1 MDPETVLWF
10 NTILLLAL
18 LVLAYLNTRRSKRM
32 ADKIDDLAQLVTDL
46 QSKLA
51 DAQAKEAAFE
61 EQQTAFQTQQ
71 TATSQ
76 ALVTEVARVEAIIAG
91 LQNNN
96 DPRLDASINALGTL
110 RDNINSLGESI
121 AASTASV
128 AASTVAEKSEQDQLD
143 AERPDP
149 APVPP
154 SEAPTV

>member
-10 NTILLLAL
+10 NTLLLLAL

-32 ADKIDDLAQLVTDL
+32 TDKIDDLAQLVTDL
-46 QSKLA
+46 QAKLA

-61 EQQTAFQTQQ
+61 KQQTAFQTQQ

-121 AASTASV
+121 AASTAAV

>member
-1 MDPETVLWF
+1 
-10 NTILLLAL
+10 
-18 LVLAYLNTRRSKRM
+18 M

-46 QSKLA
+46 QAKLA
-51 DAQAKEAAFE
+51 DAQAKEAALE

-121 AASTASV
+121 AASTAAV
-128 AASTVAEKSEQDQLD
+128 AAITVAEKSEQDQLD